1 MSKKETESMSKSED
15 FLSAEEEQQVI
26 EAIRVAEKNTSGEI
40 RVHLEKTTTKDPY
53 ERALEVFHL
62 LKMDNTKLQN
72 GVLIYVAVQDRNFVI
87 FGDEGINNVV
97 EDDFWESTKN
107 VMQGHFRRGHFKQG
121 LVDGITK
128 AGKQLETYFPWET
141 DDKNEIPDDISIG

>member
-1 MSKKETESMSKSED
+1 MSKIED
-15 FLSAEEEQQVI
+15 FLTAEEEQQVI
-26 EAIRVAEKNTSGEI
+26 EAIRIAEKNTSGEI
-40 RVHLEKTTTKDPY
+40 RVHLEKNSKIDVY

-72 GVLIYVAVQDRNFVI
+72 GVLIYVAVEDKTFVI

-97 EDDFWESTKN
+97 EEDFWESTKN
-107 VMQGHFRRGHFKQG
+107 VMQGHFKRGHFKQG
-121 LVDGITK
+121 LVDGILK

-141 DDKNEIPDDISIG
+141 GDKNEIPDDISIG